1 MLIYSTFSNNL
12 LTTCSTVAPRL
23 IMMESVKSGGS
34 EGERKVLVNAL
45 RALEGDPS
53 LKLEH
58 ASLLGYL
65 LQSGMNIWFP

>member
-1 MLIYSTFSNNL
+1 
-12 LTTCSTVAPRL
+12 
-23 IMMESVKSGGS
+23 MMESVKSGGS

-45 RALEGDPS
+45 RALKGDLS

-65 LQSGMNIWFP
+65 LQ